1 MYDVN
6 KKSSMKVGIDF
17 GISFTDL
24 SILDESEP
32 KFISFDS
39 KRLSVSN
46 ISKQKQLKNNLKKFA
61 KPFATDEIINQ
72 IIELK

>member
-1 MYDVN
+1 
-6 KKSSMKVGIDF
+6 MKVGIDF

-24 SILDESEP
+24 SILDESKA